1 MRPRIGALVLFA
13 IVAGPTGCGTREECV
28 PQPVPVTNT
37 RNGDVYRCTAP
48 EDCPRSARVSLC
60 ISDTDLQEECLRC
73 LDTQCV
79 VMTTPSESC

>member
-1 MRPRIGALVLFA
+1 M
-13 IVAGPTGCGTREECV
+13 
-28 PQPVPVTNT
+28 NT
-37 RNGDVYRCTAP
+37 SNGDVYRCTAP

-73 LDTQCV
+73 LDTRCV